1 MDKFHNNIKNIL
13 ENYGLKNKR
22 ILLKCQKWEL
32 MISISAADIEVLYI
46 LIYYSLIFYFLLIY

>member
-1 MDKFHNNIKNIL
+1 MDKFHNNIKNTL

-46 LIYYSLIFYFLLIY
+46 FIIH